1 MDNLFSLR
9 VFKYLIFFI
18 FITFASNYCSYLFK
32 KNIANNQFEGIID
45 LGIIQLDKSQLCM
58 IIIGILATQLYSIL
72 NIQSCID
79 NIFDKFKTNE
89 K

>member
-79 NIFDKFKTNE
+79 NIFNKFKTNE

>member
-79 NIFDKFKTNE
+79 NIFDKFKSNE

>member
-58 IIIGILATQLYSIL
+58 IIVGILATQLYSIL

-79 NIFDKFKTNE
+79 NIFNKFKTNE

>member
-45 LGIIQLDKSQLCM
+45 LGIIQLDKSHLCM

-79 NIFDKFKTNE
+79 NIFNKLKTNE